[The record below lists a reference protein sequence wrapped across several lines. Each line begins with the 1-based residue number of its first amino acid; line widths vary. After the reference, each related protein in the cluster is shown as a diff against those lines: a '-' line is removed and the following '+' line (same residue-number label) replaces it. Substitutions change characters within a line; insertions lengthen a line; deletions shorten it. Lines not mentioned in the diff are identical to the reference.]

1 MTAFSSIL
9 GFMPLLVASGA
20 GAASRIAVGLAV
32 VGGMI
37 AATCFSLLF
46 VPSFFV
52 VFQTLS
58 ERSKAVDSPKS
69 EPPTSKPTKN
79 DTQGPK

>member
-9 GFMPLLVASGA
+9 GFLPLLLSSGA
-20 GAASRIAVGLAV
+20 GAASRQAVGNAV

-37 AATCFSLLF
+37 AATVFSLLF

-52 VFQTLS
+52 VFQSLG
-58 ERSKAVDSPKS
+58 ELFVSKDSK
-69 EPPTSKPTKN
+69 EQGTK
-79 DTQGPK
+79 GG

>member
-1 MTAFSSIL
+1 
-9 GFMPLLVASGA
+9 MPLLIASGA

-37 AATCFSLLF
+37 VATIFSLLF

-52 VFQTLS
+52 VFQTLGEWGGGQPDPS
-58 ERSKAVDSPKS
+58 DKDADE
-69 EPPTSKPTKN
+69 
-79 DTQGPK
+79 